1 MMQVDSF
8 NLERYSLN
16 KQITVRMS
24 QEMTM
29 KDKEKEDIKDG
40 RRMKINNK
48 I

>member
-1 MMQVDSF
+1 MQVDSF

>member
-1 MMQVDSF
+1 MQVDSF
-8 NLERYSLN
+8 NLEIYSSN
-16 KQITVRMS
+16 EQITVRMS